1 MTTTWEKEAEMQEL
15 TWPMVLLIDGI
26 LLVIGFVLVAPTGI
40 LARAI
45 NAVGS
50 FIQRVIA
57 WIAKLF
63 S

>member
-1 MTTTWEKEAEMQEL
+1 MTWKRETEMQEL
-15 TWPMVLLIDGI
+15 TWPMGLLIAGI
-26 LLVIGFVLVAPTGI
+26 VLAIGFVLVAPVGI
-40 LARAI
+40 VARAT
-45 NAVGS
+45 NAVGN